1 MQLYFGGKCACSVTQ
16 SCPILCKPMKNPPG
30 SSVHGIL
37 QIRILEWVAISSLL
51 IFLTQGSDPSLLCL
65 LHWQAHSLPWCHLER
80 STYWGGAVLN
90 FYCNDLSNPIPPGCQ
105 KFNHSQYYISF
116 LQSLPSFRGIVRR
129 SQRWD
134 SSNNCLHSHPLRC
147 SSFSPR
153 GRQSWCSLAG
163 AKSFLSRLSVLKIW

>member
-1 MQLYFGGKCACSVTQ
+1 MLSYSVMSISLQTHEEPPRLL
-16 SCPILCKPMKNPPG
+16 CPWDSPDKNTGVGCHFLPPDLPDPGIGPESPVRPALAGTFCTMVPPG
-30 SSVHGIL
+30 KKY
-37 QIRILEWVAISSLL
+37 LL
-51 IFLTQGSDPSLLCL
+51 
-65 LHWQAHSLPWCHLER
+65 
-80 STYWGGAVLN
+80 GGAVLN
-90 FYCNDLSNPIPPGCQ
+90 FYCNALSNPIPPGCQ

-134 SSNNCLHSHPLRC
+134 SSNNCLHSYPLRC

-153 GRQSWCSLAG
+153 GCQPWCSLAG